1 MIQAETAFLGLAP
14 FLRQSISGVDL
25 QTIAQ
30 EMLDQVENDAGN
42 ANFLMNLSTVLQCI
56 GQHDIGLKV
65 QAEALSFQ
73 RIYHLCAAQQ
83 PAKLKLLMVMVA
95 GDLAANT
102 PLDCLLENGD
112 IDLVFYYISP
122 DNVLTQPVP
131 VHDALIVCINESDEN
146 RDLLNMLEQTLYRW
160 PTPVIN
166 APQNIHNTDRNTASM
181 LLQDVPGLLI
191 PPTLRVSREALAAIA
206 TGEVSLHSQ
215 FERCDFPIILRPL
228 DSYGG
233 HDLDKIEAAENIHDY
248 LAKVEGDTFFLSPFI
263 DYSDKDG
270 LFRKFRIALI
280 DGKPY
285 ACHMA
290 ISSVWMIHY
299 LNAGMYE
306 DVHKREEEADFMAHF
321 DDFVRNHK
329 MALEAIHSR
338 SKLDY
343 LCIDCAQT
351 RDGQLLIFEIDHVMV
366 VHAMDPEDLFPYKQ
380 FHMQKIQQ
388 AFRDYL
394 LRRVNIHATV

>member
-1 MIQAETAFLGLAP
+1 MIQAATAFLGLAP
-14 FLRQSISGVDL
+14 FLRQSILGADL
-25 QTIAQ
+25 RSIAQ
-30 EMLDQVENDAGN
+30 EMLSQVENNADN

-56 GQHDIGLKV
+56 GEHDVGMDV
-65 QAEALSFQ
+65 QTEALSLQ
-73 RIYHLCAAQQ
+73 RIYHISASQQ
-83 PAKLKLLMVMVA
+83 PAKLKLLMIMVP

-112 IDLVFYYISP
+112 IDLDFYYITP
-122 DNVLTQPVP
+122 DNLLAQPVP

-146 RDLLNMLEQTLYRW
+146 HDLLNMLSQALSHW
-160 PTPVIN
+160 PNPVIN
-166 APQNIHNTDRNTASM
+166 APRNIHNTDRNTASL
-181 LLQDVPGLLI
+181 LLQDAPGLLI
-191 PPTLRVSREALAAIA
+191 PSTFRVSREALAAIA
-206 TGEVSLHSQ
+206 TGEISLCSQ
-215 FERCDFPIILRPL
+215 FDHCDFPVILRPL

-233 HDLDKIEAAENIHDY
+233 HDLDKIESAKDINNY
-248 LAKVEGDTFFLSPFI
+248 LAKVEGSTFFLSPFI

-306 DVHKREEEADFMAHF
+306 DRHKREEEAAFMTHF
-321 DDFVRNHK
+321 DDFVRKHK
-329 MALEAIHSR
+329 RALDAIYNR

-380 FHMQKIQQ
+380 FHMQKIQH
-388 AFRDYL
+388 AFRNYL
-394 LRRVNIHATV
+394 LRLTDTHTTV